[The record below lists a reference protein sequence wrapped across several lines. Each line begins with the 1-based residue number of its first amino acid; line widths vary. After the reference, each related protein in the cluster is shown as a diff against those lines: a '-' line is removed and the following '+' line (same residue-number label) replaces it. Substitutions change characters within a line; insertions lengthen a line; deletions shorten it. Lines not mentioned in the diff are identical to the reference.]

1 MTEEVTCSFC
11 GIEQSNETPLIAGR
25 DGYICE
31 ACVRLA
37 GQVIDSW
44 SHKRAMVQAQ
54 GPIPKPK
61 EIKAKLDEYVIG
73 QNLAKE
79 IMSVS
84 VYNHYKRLKNTTAT
98 LGSLNGDDGVELGK
112 SNILVLGPSGSG
124 KTLIAST
131 LAKIAGVP
139 YVVADATTLTQAGYV
154 GEDVESVLSRLLDVA
169 EGNVERAEW
178 GIVYLDEIDKLARS
192 SESSTGVRDVSG
204 EGVQQALLKLVEGSE
219 VKVPIKGK
227 RRESGGSDVT
237 MNTGNILFIA
247 GGAFAGLE
255 DVVGRRVK
263 PKNTSIGF
271 AATVEDD
278 EQPEL
283 QELLDSV
290 EPEDLKRF
298 GLIPEFIGRFPVLA
312 ALSPLSEE
320 SLINI
325 MVEPKNSLVKQYQK
339 LFEFDGVALEFTDE
353 ALREIAKIAMER
365 GTGARGLRSVMEHL
379 LRKPMFEVPSE
390 ESAIRVVVTDKVVRG
405 EQQIELE
412 HGERIMPDITEG
424 AGEKN
429 VESTQG

>member
-1 MTEEVTCSFC
+1 MSEESIFCSFC
-11 GIEQSNETPLIAGR
+11 GTEQSNETPLIAGR

-31 ACVRLA
+31 ACIRLA

-44 SHKRAMVQAQ
+44 SHKRAMAEVQ

-79 IMSVS
+79 IMSVA
-84 VYNHYKRLKNTTAT
+84 VYNHYKRLKNTSAAP
-98 LGSLNGDDGVELGK
+98 GSLEGDDTIELGK

-131 LAKIAGVP
+131 LARIAGVP

-169 EGNVERAEW
+169 DGNVERAEW

-219 VKVPIKGK
+219 VKVPVKGK
-227 RRESGGSDVT
+227 RRDSGDVT
-237 MNTGNILFIA
+237 MNTQNILFIA

-263 PKNTSIGF
+263 PKKTGIGF
-271 AATVEDD
+271 GATVEDD

-283 QELLDSV
+283 QELLDAV

-312 ALSPLSEE
+312 ALSPLDEE

-325 MVEPKNSLVKQYQK
+325 MVEPKNSLVKQFKK
-339 LFEFDGVALEFTDE
+339 LFEFDGVELEFTGD
-353 ALREIAKIAMER
+353 ALSEMAKIAMER

-379 LRKPMFEVPSE
+379 LRKSMFEVPSDE
-390 ESAIRVVVTDKVVRG
+390 GVNRVVVNGEVVRG
-405 EQQIELE
+405 EQEIELSY
-412 HGERIMPDITEG
+412 GERKTPVAAVVTSE
-424 AGEKN
+424 ANAET
-429 VESTQG
+429 TQG